1 MVQNRGSGLTDALL
15 VEKARRGD
23 AAAFESLVRKHYR
36 AAYAVALGVLG
47 SAMDAEDACQDAF
60 MRALQR
66 LDEIRK
72 PERFAAWLLQIV
84 RNRARNI
91 LSYRRVRAAQPLE
104 TVSAAGSENP
114 GDDTARAELRDRLE
128 AALRELSE
136 VQRQVVLLHD
146 LDGWKHREI
155 AIVLEISEG
164 MSRQHLFH
172 ARRILRERLG
182 VNILEEY
189 TDE

>member
-1 MVQNRGSGLTDALL
+1 MTDALL
-15 VEKARRGD
+15 VERARRGD

-47 SAMDAEDACQDAF
+47 SPMDAEDACQDAF
-60 MRALQR
+60 IRALER
-66 LDEIRK
+66 LDEIRR

-84 RNRARNI
+84 RNRARN
-91 LSYRRVRAAQPLE
+91 LHSYRRVRASQPLE

-114 GDDTARAELRDRLE
+114 GSDAVRGELREKLE
-128 AALRELSE
+128 SALQDLSDL
-136 VQRQVVLLHD
+136 QRQVVLLHD

-155 AIVLEISEG
+155 ADVLDISEG

-172 ARRILRERLG
+172 AHRILRERLD
-182 VNILEEY
+182 VNVLEEY

>member
-1 MVQNRGSGLTDALL
+1 MVLNRGSGLTDALL
-15 VEKARRGD
+15 VERARRGD

-60 MRALQR
+60 VRALER
-66 LDEIRK
+66 LDELRK

-91 LSYRRVRAAQPLE
+91 HSYRRVRAAQPLD
-104 TVSAAGSENP
+104 TVNAAGSENP
-114 GDDTARAELRDRLE
+114 GSDAARGELRDKLE
-128 AALRELSE
+128 AALQDLSE
-136 VQRQVVLLHD
+136 TQRQVVLLHD
-146 LDGWKHREI
+146 LDGWKHRQI
-155 AIVLEISEG
+155 AVALEISEV

-182 VNILEEY
+182 VNVLEEY